1 MPKFVKCFQSVAVLL
16 SWGFISSLAC
26 NNQYSGKR
34 IKRTVLVIGVC
45 AIALQIAV
53 QYSLFT
59 YLETTKDL
67 NATTHGKYRPFN
79 CTATSYVHRQGVS
92 QKLTNWTFGWTSPA
106 GQYEHVDVKE
116 FFEIL
121 VADENLWV
129 SLSKHDLKSGDA
141 KHFLNYFLHRWKLAL
156 LVIHGRVAAPDFN
169 YGVDMQRRQ

>member
-1 MPKFVKCFQSVAVLL
+1 MEQRRKYIKSVSISYYAVLFQSRKVISGECHLKCKPSTKPIMPKNVKSFQLVAVLL

-67 NATTHGKYRPFN
+67 TTTTGKYRPFN
-79 CTATSYVHRQGVS
+79 CTATSWVHRRGVS
-92 QKLTNWTFGWTSPA
+92 QKLTGWTIGGGGA
-106 GQYEHVDVKE
+106 QDEHVDVKE
-116 FFEIL
+116 FFENL

-129 SLSKHDLKSGDA
+129 SLSMKSGEG
-141 KHFLNYFLHRWKLAL
+141 WW
-156 LVIHGRVAAPDFN
+156 
-169 YGVDMQRRQ
+169 

>member
-1 MPKFVKCFQSVAVLL
+1 MQTVNQSNKFVKSLQLVAVLL

-34 IKRTVLVIGVC
+34 IKRTVLVIGAC

-67 NATTHGKYRPFN
+67 NTTTHGKYRPFN
-79 CTATSYVHRQGVS
+79 CTATSWVHRKGVS
-92 QKLTNWTFGWTSPA
+92 SILTNWTIGA
-106 GQYEHVDVKE
+106 GQDEHVDVKE
-116 FFEIL
+116 FFENH

-129 SLSKHDLKSGDA
+129 SLSKHDLKSGEMRNT
-141 KHFLNYFLHRWKLAL
+141 F
-156 LVIHGRVAAPDFN
+156 
-169 YGVDMQRRQ
+169 